1 MSAVTADRL
10 SWMWVDKV
18 RPSGLLIAVR
28 TQGVPGYRY
37 WTNTGGGWML
47 HAEVHNEADSVTW
60 YAHRVDPTPA
70 PVEVAGW
77 LDTVA
82 KEVQ

>member
-1 MSAVTADRL
+1 MNTADL
-10 SWMWVDKV
+10 SWVWASEPTPG
-18 RPSGLLIAVR
+18 RSILIAVR

-37 WTNTGGGWML
+37 WLNTGSGWML

-70 PVEVAGW
+70 PVEVADW